1 MMKMLRAFSA
11 ALLVGL
17 LAGCGTSAVS
27 EEPLPTFSVPEKE
40 PEAPTLCQAW
50 DEAGLYRTDQLMP
63 GSANLLFLD
72 FAARKEVVLC
82 ERPECAHQD
91 ESCVSYFANVEE
103 QGVPEVYLLG
113 DRLLLQRGADDAPGR
128 LCFWTADRN
137 GQNRRVLWKAPD
149 DLKLISQIYT
159 DGETLYFLADRA
171 EGETAS
177 PVRSLFALS
186 LADGTAQTLHSWTPE
201 QSWGIVL
208 IGSGPGCLYL
218 LDNGYDRTTK
228 QYNSTRCRFDLTS
241 NVLEEP
247 FHKEVGEEIIQVRDR
262 SFYILD
268 RERQEI
274 VRYAIPGGEAEH
286 TVSLAELIAGEP
298 SGCQVGFTLL
308 EDDLCR
314 ITSFGNDEN
323 GEHYFHWY
331 FLNMETGSFT
341 PITLLD
347 GFRNQPIQIVGESG
361 QELCALIDYQ
371 ISTVNLLYEGVVT
384 PTEVYRPVYAMISRE
399 DWLASNPAY
408 IPVESLW

>member
-1 MMKMLRAFSA
+1 MKMMRALAA
-11 ALLVGL
+11 ALLAGL
-17 LAGCGTSAVS
+17 LAGCGAST
-27 EEPLPTFSVPEKE
+27 VPEPAATFPVPEGE
-40 PEAPTLCQAW
+40 PVTPTLCQAW
-50 DEAGLYRTDQLMP
+50 DEAGLYRTDQLVP
-63 GSANLLFLD
+63 GSANLFFLD

-113 DRLLLQRGADDAPGR
+113 DKLLLQRGADDAPGR

-137 GQNRRVLWKAPD
+137 GQNRRVLWEAPD
-149 DLKLISQIYT
+149 DLKLMGQIYT
-159 DGETLYFLADRA
+159 DGETLYFLADTV
-171 EGETAS
+171 EGENAS
-177 PVRSLFALS
+177 SVRSLFAIS
-186 LADGTAQTLHSWTPE
+186 LADGTDRTLYSWPPE
-201 QSWGIVL
+201 QGWNVVL

-218 LDNGYDRTTK
+218 DDGRYDRTTK
-228 QYNSTRCRFDLTS
+228 QYSSAFCRFDLAS

-247 FHKEVGEEIIQVRDR
+247 FCEAGGEKAFQVGNR

-268 RERQEI
+268 RERQEL

-286 TVSLAELIAGEP
+286 TVSLAGLIAGEP
-298 SGCQVGFTLL
+298 AGCELGFTLL
-308 EDDLCR
+308 EGNLCR

-323 GEHYFHWY
+323 DEHYFHWY
-331 FLNMETGSFT
+331 FLDMETGDFT

-347 GFRNQPIQIVGESG
+347 GFRNQPIQIVGQSG
-361 QELCALIDYQ
+361 EELCALIDYQ
-371 ISTVNLLYEGVVT
+371 VSTVDLLYEGVVT
-384 PTEVYRPVYAMISRE
+384 PVEVYRPVYAMIDRQ